1 MLISLLERE
10 VMKMAVMRLMQ
21 GQTEAAGSHFLEGKF
36 LLVLLFL
43 LLYQLPWYPFNQRNI
58 KKV

>member
-21 GQTEAAGSHFLEGKF
+21 GQTEAAGSHFLESKF

-43 LLYQLPWYPFNQRNI
+43 LYQLPWYPYNQRNI
-58 KKV
+58 KKA

>member
-21 GQTEAAGSHFLEGKF
+21 GQTEAAGSHFLESKF

-43 LLYQLPWYPFNQRNI
+43 LYRLPWYPFNQRNI
-58 KKV
+58 KKA